1 MKINTAFK
9 LSALAAA
16 LSVSVPAFAATTIS
30 GTGFIPVT
38 GNNTG
43 NSITLNAG
51 TTVNGTLAA
60 GNTTVGTLAA
70 GNTTVTGDTTISGTL
85 TVGTTNIVQA
95 IGDGDAT
102 TLASA
107 NSYADAGD
115 AAITAGIATGVTTA
129 SLTVNGPSQLNG
141 NLTVNGGA
149 SNILNAGT
157 ISAGADLIIPTVNAA
172 FAGTTQSFN
181 QDRVDTQ
188 DQTRTVDAQ
197 VINENKFQLTT
208 SEQVGQQT
216 WTTSQ
221 SATADYDALGVIVSG
236 SLTGPVLGATID
248 NGFVATT
255 VDKVQDLTL
264 GRNNPTEDYQ
274 LSISKTDN
282 GVTNSTTVN
291 ASGISTGQITLA
303 GQDLATTIANGDAA
317 TLASANLYTDGQ
329 VANEAAARAAAD
341 TQLQANIDTEAAT
354 RSAADTALNTRVDTE
369 AATRAAA
376 DVVLQDNINA
386 EAATRSAADTVL
398 NTRVDTEAATRAAAD
413 VVLQDNIN
421 AEAVTRSAA
430 DTALNTRVDTE
441 AATRAA
447 ADVVLQDNIN
457 AEAATRAAGLAAA
470 ATDRQ
475 AIRSEFANGDVATL
489 ASANSY
495 ADAGDATTL
504 ASANSYADA
513 GDAAITA
520 GIATGVTTASLTVN
534 GPSQLN
540 GNLTVNGG
548 ASNIL
553 NAGTISAGADLII
566 PTVNA
571 AFAGTTQSFNQDRVD
586 TQDQT
591 RTVDA
596 QVINENKFQLTTSE
610 QVGQQT
616 WTTSQSATAD
626 YDALGVIVSGSL
638 TGPVLGATIDNGF
651 VATTVDKVQ
660 DLTLGRNNPTE
671 DYQLSISKTDNGVTN
686 STTVNASGI
695 STGQITLAGQDL
707 ATTIANGD
715 AATLASANL
724 YTDGQVANEA
734 AARAAADTQLQANID
749 TEAATRSAADTA
761 LNTRV
766 DTEAATR
773 AAADVVL
780 QDNINAEAATR
791 SAADTVLNTRVDTEA
806 ATRAAADVVLQDNIN
821 AEAVTRSAADTAL
834 NTRVDTEA
842 ATRAA
847 ADVVLQDNIN
857 AEAATRAAGLAAAA
871 TDRQAIRSEFANG
884 DVATLASANA
894 YTNTQVANVNSRVNQ
909 LNTRVDDVEKT
920 SYRGIAIALAA
931 QQQIPNIG
939 AGQFAVFGGVGHY
952 EGESAGALG
961 VASVFADGR
970 TSVSAAV
977 GFAGGNEVGGRVGVS
992 YVFGGK

>member
-115 AAITAGIATGVTTA
+115 AT
-129 SLTVNGPSQLNG
+129 
-141 NLTVNGGA
+141 
-149 SNILNAGT
+149 
-157 ISAGADLIIPTVNAA
+157 
-172 FAGTTQSFN
+172 
-181 QDRVDTQ
+181 
-188 DQTRTVDAQ
+188 
-197 VINENKFQLTT
+197 
-208 SEQVGQQT
+208 
-216 WTTSQ
+216 
-221 SATADYDALGVIVSG
+221 
-236 SLTGPVLGATID
+236 
-248 NGFVATT
+248 
-255 VDKVQDLTL
+255 
-264 GRNNPTEDYQ
+264 
-274 LSISKTDN
+274 
-282 GVTNSTTVN
+282 
-291 ASGISTGQITLA
+291 
-303 GQDLATTIANGDAA
+303 
-317 TLASANLYTDGQ
+317 
-329 VANEAAARAAAD
+329 
-341 TQLQANIDTEAAT
+341 
-354 RSAADTALNTRVDTE
+354 
-369 AATRAAA
+369 
-376 DVVLQDNINA
+376 
-386 EAATRSAADTVL
+386 
-398 NTRVDTEAATRAAAD
+398 
-413 VVLQDNIN
+413 
-421 AEAVTRSAA
+421 
-430 DTALNTRVDTE
+430 
-441 AATRAA
+441 
-447 ADVVLQDNIN
+447 
-457 AEAATRAAGLAAA
+457 
-470 ATDRQ
+470 
-475 AIRSEFANGDVATL
+475 TL

-780 QDNINAEAATR
+780 QDNINAEA
-791 SAADTVLNTRVDTEA
+791 
-806 ATRAAADVVLQDNIN
+806 
-821 AEAVTRSAADTAL
+821 VTRSAADTAL

>member
-341 TQLQANIDTEAAT
+341 T
-354 RSAADTALNTRVDTE
+354 
-369 AATRAAA
+369 
-376 DVVLQDNINA
+376 
-386 EAATRSAADTVL
+386 
-398 NTRVDTEAATRAAAD
+398 
-413 VVLQDNIN
+413 
-421 AEAVTRSAA
+421 
-430 DTALNTRVDTE
+430 
-441 AATRAA
+441 
-447 ADVVLQDNIN
+447 
-457 AEAATRAAGLAAA
+457 
-470 ATDRQ
+470 
-475 AIRSEFANGDVATL
+475 
-489 ASANSY
+489 
-495 ADAGDATTL
+495 
-504 ASANSYADA
+504 
-513 GDAAITA
+513 
-520 GIATGVTTASLTVN
+520 
-534 GPSQLN
+534 
-540 GNLTVNGG
+540 
-548 ASNIL
+548 
-553 NAGTISAGADLII
+553 
-566 PTVNA
+566 
-571 AFAGTTQSFNQDRVD
+571 
-586 TQDQT
+586 
-591 RTVDA
+591 
-596 QVINENKFQLTTSE
+596 
-610 QVGQQT
+610 
-616 WTTSQSATAD
+616 
-626 YDALGVIVSGSL
+626 
-638 TGPVLGATIDNGF
+638 
-651 VATTVDKVQ
+651 
-660 DLTLGRNNPTE
+660 
-671 DYQLSISKTDNGVTN
+671 
-686 STTVNASGI
+686 
-695 STGQITLAGQDL
+695 
-707 ATTIANGD
+707 
-715 AATLASANL
+715 
-724 YTDGQVANEA
+724 
-734 AARAAADTQLQANID
+734 
-749 TEAATRSAADTA
+749 A

>member
-421 AEAVTRSAA
+421 AEA
-430 DTALNTRVDTE
+430 
-441 AATRAA
+441 
-447 ADVVLQDNIN
+447 
-457 AEAATRAAGLAAA
+457 
-470 ATDRQ
+470 
-475 AIRSEFANGDVATL
+475 
-489 ASANSY
+489 
-495 ADAGDATTL
+495 
-504 ASANSYADA
+504 
-513 GDAAITA
+513 
-520 GIATGVTTASLTVN
+520 
-534 GPSQLN
+534 
-540 GNLTVNGG
+540 
-548 ASNIL
+548 
-553 NAGTISAGADLII
+553 
-566 PTVNA
+566 
-571 AFAGTTQSFNQDRVD
+571 
-586 TQDQT
+586 
-591 RTVDA
+591 
-596 QVINENKFQLTTSE
+596 
-610 QVGQQT
+610 
-616 WTTSQSATAD
+616 
-626 YDALGVIVSGSL
+626 
-638 TGPVLGATIDNGF
+638 
-651 VATTVDKVQ
+651 
-660 DLTLGRNNPTE
+660 
-671 DYQLSISKTDNGVTN
+671 
-686 STTVNASGI
+686 
-695 STGQITLAGQDL
+695 
-707 ATTIANGD
+707 
-715 AATLASANL
+715 
-724 YTDGQVANEA
+724 
-734 AARAAADTQLQANID
+734 
-749 TEAATRSAADTA
+749 
-761 LNTRV
+761 
-766 DTEAATR
+766 
-773 AAADVVL
+773 
-780 QDNINAEAATR
+780 ATR

>member
-102 TLASA
+102 
-107 NSYADAGD
+107 
-115 AAITAGIATGVTTA
+115 
-129 SLTVNGPSQLNG
+129 
-141 NLTVNGGA
+141 
-149 SNILNAGT
+149 
-157 ISAGADLIIPTVNAA
+157 
-172 FAGTTQSFN
+172 
-181 QDRVDTQ
+181 
-188 DQTRTVDAQ
+188 
-197 VINENKFQLTT
+197 
-208 SEQVGQQT
+208 
-216 WTTSQ
+216 
-221 SATADYDALGVIVSG
+221 
-236 SLTGPVLGATID
+236 
-248 NGFVATT
+248 
-255 VDKVQDLTL
+255 
-264 GRNNPTEDYQ
+264 
-274 LSISKTDN
+274 
-282 GVTNSTTVN
+282 
-291 ASGISTGQITLA
+291 
-303 GQDLATTIANGDAA
+303 
-317 TLASANLYTDGQ
+317 
-329 VANEAAARAAAD
+329 
-341 TQLQANIDTEAAT
+341 
-354 RSAADTALNTRVDTE
+354 
-369 AATRAAA
+369 
-376 DVVLQDNINA
+376 
-386 EAATRSAADTVL
+386 
-398 NTRVDTEAATRAAAD
+398 
-413 VVLQDNIN
+413 
-421 AEAVTRSAA
+421 
-430 DTALNTRVDTE
+430 
-441 AATRAA
+441 
-447 ADVVLQDNIN
+447 
-457 AEAATRAAGLAAA
+457 
-470 ATDRQ
+470 
-475 AIRSEFANGDVATL
+475 TL

-791 SAADTVLNTRVDTEA
+791 
-806 ATRAAADVVLQDNIN
+806 
-821 AEAVTRSAADTAL
+821 
-834 NTRVDTEA
+834 
-842 ATRAA
+842 
-847 ADVVLQDNIN
+847 
-857 AEAATRAAGLAAAA
+857 AAGLAAAA

>member
-354 RSAADTALNTRVDTE
+354 RSAADT
-369 AATRAAA
+369 
-376 DVVLQDNINA
+376 
-386 EAATRSAADTVL
+386 
-398 NTRVDTEAATRAAAD
+398 
-413 VVLQDNIN
+413 
-421 AEAVTRSAA
+421 
-430 DTALNTRVDTE
+430 
-441 AATRAA
+441 
-447 ADVVLQDNIN
+447 
-457 AEAATRAAGLAAA
+457 
-470 ATDRQ
+470 
-475 AIRSEFANGDVATL
+475 
-489 ASANSY
+489 
-495 ADAGDATTL
+495 
-504 ASANSYADA
+504 
-513 GDAAITA
+513 
-520 GIATGVTTASLTVN
+520 
-534 GPSQLN
+534 
-540 GNLTVNGG
+540 
-548 ASNIL
+548 
-553 NAGTISAGADLII
+553 
-566 PTVNA
+566 
-571 AFAGTTQSFNQDRVD
+571 
-586 TQDQT
+586 
-591 RTVDA
+591 
-596 QVINENKFQLTTSE
+596 
-610 QVGQQT
+610 
-616 WTTSQSATAD
+616 
-626 YDALGVIVSGSL
+626 
-638 TGPVLGATIDNGF
+638 
-651 VATTVDKVQ
+651 
-660 DLTLGRNNPTE
+660 
-671 DYQLSISKTDNGVTN
+671 
-686 STTVNASGI
+686 
-695 STGQITLAGQDL
+695 
-707 ATTIANGD
+707 
-715 AATLASANL
+715 
-724 YTDGQVANEA
+724 
-734 AARAAADTQLQANID
+734 QLQANID

>member
-421 AEAVTRSAA
+421 AEA
-430 DTALNTRVDTE
+430 
-441 AATRAA
+441 
-447 ADVVLQDNIN
+447 
-457 AEAATRAAGLAAA
+457 
-470 ATDRQ
+470 
-475 AIRSEFANGDVATL
+475 
-489 ASANSY
+489 
-495 ADAGDATTL
+495 
-504 ASANSYADA
+504 
-513 GDAAITA
+513 
-520 GIATGVTTASLTVN
+520 
-534 GPSQLN
+534 
-540 GNLTVNGG
+540 
-548 ASNIL
+548 
-553 NAGTISAGADLII
+553 
-566 PTVNA
+566 
-571 AFAGTTQSFNQDRVD
+571 
-586 TQDQT
+586 
-591 RTVDA
+591 
-596 QVINENKFQLTTSE
+596 
-610 QVGQQT
+610 
-616 WTTSQSATAD
+616 
-626 YDALGVIVSGSL
+626 
-638 TGPVLGATIDNGF
+638 
-651 VATTVDKVQ
+651 
-660 DLTLGRNNPTE
+660 
-671 DYQLSISKTDNGVTN
+671 
-686 STTVNASGI
+686 
-695 STGQITLAGQDL
+695 
-707 ATTIANGD
+707 
-715 AATLASANL
+715 
-724 YTDGQVANEA
+724 
-734 AARAAADTQLQANID
+734 
-749 TEAATRSAADTA
+749 
-761 LNTRV
+761 
-766 DTEAATR
+766 
-773 AAADVVL
+773 
-780 QDNINAEAATR
+780 
-791 SAADTVLNTRVDTEA
+791 
-806 ATRAAADVVLQDNIN
+806 
-821 AEAVTRSAADTAL
+821 
-834 NTRVDTEA
+834 
-842 ATRAA
+842 
-847 ADVVLQDNIN
+847 
-857 AEAATRAAGLAAAA
+857 ATRAAGLAAAA

>member
-60 GNTTVGTLAA
+60 GNTTV
-70 GNTTVTGDTTISGTL
+70 TGDTTISGTL

-115 AAITAGIATGVTTA
+115 AT
-129 SLTVNGPSQLNG
+129 
-141 NLTVNGGA
+141 
-149 SNILNAGT
+149 
-157 ISAGADLIIPTVNAA
+157 
-172 FAGTTQSFN
+172 
-181 QDRVDTQ
+181 
-188 DQTRTVDAQ
+188 
-197 VINENKFQLTT
+197 
-208 SEQVGQQT
+208 
-216 WTTSQ
+216 
-221 SATADYDALGVIVSG
+221 
-236 SLTGPVLGATID
+236 
-248 NGFVATT
+248 
-255 VDKVQDLTL
+255 
-264 GRNNPTEDYQ
+264 
-274 LSISKTDN
+274 
-282 GVTNSTTVN
+282 
-291 ASGISTGQITLA
+291 
-303 GQDLATTIANGDAA
+303 
-317 TLASANLYTDGQ
+317 TLASANSY
-329 VANEAAARAAAD
+329 AD
-341 TQLQANIDTEAAT
+341 AGDAT
-354 RSAADTALNTRVDTE
+354 
-369 AATRAAA
+369 
-376 DVVLQDNINA
+376 
-386 EAATRSAADTVL
+386 
-398 NTRVDTEAATRAAAD
+398 
-413 VVLQDNIN
+413 
-421 AEAVTRSAA
+421 
-430 DTALNTRVDTE
+430 
-441 AATRAA
+441 
-447 ADVVLQDNIN
+447 
-457 AEAATRAAGLAAA
+457 
-470 ATDRQ
+470 
-475 AIRSEFANGDVATL
+475 TL

>member
-30 GTGFIPVT
+30 GTGFTPVT

-386 EAATRSAADTVL
+386 EAATR
-398 NTRVDTEAATRAAAD
+398 
-413 VVLQDNIN
+413 
-421 AEAVTRSAA
+421 
-430 DTALNTRVDTE
+430 
-441 AATRAA
+441 
-447 ADVVLQDNIN
+447 
-457 AEAATRAAGLAAA
+457 
-470 ATDRQ
+470 
-475 AIRSEFANGDVATL
+475 
-489 ASANSY
+489 
-495 ADAGDATTL
+495 
-504 ASANSYADA
+504 
-513 GDAAITA
+513 
-520 GIATGVTTASLTVN
+520 
-534 GPSQLN
+534 
-540 GNLTVNGG
+540 
-548 ASNIL
+548 
-553 NAGTISAGADLII
+553 
-566 PTVNA
+566 
-571 AFAGTTQSFNQDRVD
+571 
-586 TQDQT
+586 
-591 RTVDA
+591 
-596 QVINENKFQLTTSE
+596 
-610 QVGQQT
+610 
-616 WTTSQSATAD
+616 
-626 YDALGVIVSGSL
+626 
-638 TGPVLGATIDNGF
+638 
-651 VATTVDKVQ
+651 
-660 DLTLGRNNPTE
+660 
-671 DYQLSISKTDNGVTN
+671 
-686 STTVNASGI
+686 
-695 STGQITLAGQDL
+695 
-707 ATTIANGD
+707 
-715 AATLASANL
+715 
-724 YTDGQVANEA
+724 
-734 AARAAADTQLQANID
+734 
-749 TEAATRSAADTA
+749 
-761 LNTRV
+761 
-766 DTEAATR
+766 
-773 AAADVVL
+773 
-780 QDNINAEAATR
+780 
-791 SAADTVLNTRVDTEA
+791 
-806 ATRAAADVVLQDNIN
+806 
-821 AEAVTRSAADTAL
+821 
-834 NTRVDTEA
+834 
-842 ATRAA
+842 
-847 ADVVLQDNIN
+847 
-857 AEAATRAAGLAAAA
+857 AAGLAAAA

>member
-115 AAITAGIATGVTTA
+115 AT
-129 SLTVNGPSQLNG
+129 
-141 NLTVNGGA
+141 
-149 SNILNAGT
+149 
-157 ISAGADLIIPTVNAA
+157 
-172 FAGTTQSFN
+172 
-181 QDRVDTQ
+181 
-188 DQTRTVDAQ
+188 
-197 VINENKFQLTT
+197 
-208 SEQVGQQT
+208 
-216 WTTSQ
+216 
-221 SATADYDALGVIVSG
+221 
-236 SLTGPVLGATID
+236 
-248 NGFVATT
+248 
-255 VDKVQDLTL
+255 
-264 GRNNPTEDYQ
+264 
-274 LSISKTDN
+274 
-282 GVTNSTTVN
+282 
-291 ASGISTGQITLA
+291 
-303 GQDLATTIANGDAA
+303 
-317 TLASANLYTDGQ
+317 TLASANSYADAGDATTLAS
-329 VANEAAARAAAD
+329 ANSYAD
-341 TQLQANIDTEAAT
+341 AGDAT
-354 RSAADTALNTRVDTE
+354 
-369 AATRAAA
+369 
-376 DVVLQDNINA
+376 
-386 EAATRSAADTVL
+386 
-398 NTRVDTEAATRAAAD
+398 
-413 VVLQDNIN
+413 
-421 AEAVTRSAA
+421 
-430 DTALNTRVDTE
+430 
-441 AATRAA
+441 
-447 ADVVLQDNIN
+447 
-457 AEAATRAAGLAAA
+457 
-470 ATDRQ
+470 
-475 AIRSEFANGDVATL
+475 TL

-791 SAADTVLNTRVDTEA
+791 
-806 ATRAAADVVLQDNIN
+806 
-821 AEAVTRSAADTAL
+821 
-834 NTRVDTEA
+834 
-842 ATRAA
+842 
-847 ADVVLQDNIN
+847 
-857 AEAATRAAGLAAAA
+857 AAGLAAAA